1 MENEN
6 AVLALTVVGA
16 IVSVALLSLVNGT
29 ILWLIWPV
37 AIPVAFP
44 ALVASG
50 ALAGKLSWWASV
62 CLTWI
67 AGILVKASLTTK
79 KNQ

>member
-6 AVLALTVVGA
+6 AVAVLAIIGA

-50 ALAGKLSWWASV
+50 ALTGKLSWWASV

-67 AGILVKASLTTK
+67 AGILVKASLITK
-79 KNQ
+79 RKQ

>member
-6 AVLALTVVGA
+6 AVAGLAIVGA
-16 IVSVALLSLVNGT
+16 IVGVALLSLVNGT

-79 KNQ
+79 RAQ